1 MSLTDIKIK
10 SLKPKDKPYKVFD
23 GNGLYIYVTPAGGK
37 KWRIK
42 YYHNGKDS
50 IYTIGDYPSVSL
62 RDARFRLLE
71 IKEMLSQGINPA
83 LEKKK
88 STPAVGGTF
97 RDVALEWLEKQN
109 NKWSEGHRDTIRY
122 RLEHYIF
129 GQIGSFQ
136 IYEIAAPQVLHI
148 LRKLETQG
156 KNDITRRLLS
166 IISQVFRY
174 GVACGLCP
182 SDPCRDLRGALAY
195 HKSTPRSAIT
205 DPKEVGQL
213 MRNIKAY
220 PAGTVQQAMLWSAY
234 TFCRPIEVRQ
244 AEWEEIDFERKMW
257 IIPAEKMKMRR
268 EHRVP
273 LSNQCFEVLENQRGF
288 DKKWIFPSVRKG
300 KCLSENGVLSAIR
313 SMGYEKDQMC
323 AHGFRAMASTL
334 LNELGYRP
342 DIIESS
348 LAHVDDN
355 KVRAVYNRAEYMEE
369 RRKMMQEWADYLDN
383 LAENKRN

>member
-1 MSLTDIKIK
+1 MPLTDIKIK
-10 SLKPKDKPYKVFD
+10 SLKPKEKPYKVFD
-23 GNGLYIYVTPAGGK
+23 GGGLYIYVSAAGSK
-37 KWRIK
+37 TFRIK
-42 YYHNGKDS
+42 YTFNKKEN
-50 IYTIGDYPSVSL
+50 IYTVGEYPQVSL

-71 IKEMLSQGINPA
+71 IKELISQGIDPA
-83 LEKKK
+83 VEKKK
-88 STPAVGGTF
+88 NIPQAEANTF
-97 RDVALEWLEKQN
+97 REVALEWTEKQK
-109 NKWSEGHRDTIRY
+109 NKWSEGHRQTILY
-122 RLEHYIF
+122 RLERYINPHLGAF
-129 GQIGSFQ
+129 RIS
-136 IYEIAAPQVLHI
+136 EITAPQVLFI
-148 LRKLETQG
+148 LRKLEELG

-166 IISQVFRY
+166 IMSQVFRY
-174 GVACGLCP
+174 GVACGLCD

-195 HKSTPRSAIT
+195 HKSTPRAAIT

-213 MRNIKAY
+213 MRNIMAY
-220 PAGTVQQAMLWSAY
+220 PVGTVQQAMLWSAY
-234 TFCRPIEVRQ
+234 TFCRPVEVRQ

-273 LSNQCFEVLENQRGF
+273 LSSQCMKILQNQQGF

-300 KCLSENGVLSAIR
+300 KCLSEAGVLSAIR

-342 DIIESS
+342 DIIEIS
-348 LAHVDDN
+348 LAHGDEN

-369 RRKMMQEWADYLDN
+369 RRKMMQEWADYLDG
-383 LAENKRN
+383 LAENT